1 MGKKAHAPSFR
12 EINTIAY
19 IISLHILV
27 TRSGKCIYSEQP
39 YAQVII
45 EGSIIVEERE
55 MGIRGQLTASV
66 QCLYTFLLLLSH
78 S

>member
-1 MGKKAHAPSFR
+1 MATLAIRKA
-12 EINTIAY
+12 
-19 IISLHILV
+19 
-27 TRSGKCIYSEQP
+27 GKCIYSEQP

-66 QCLYTFLLLLSH
+66 QCLYTFLLLLSQ